1 MKKTLNHKEIATR
14 GGKTTLAKY
23 GPDHFSKI
31 GKSGAKS
38 KLRKYGP
45 DYFIRLSKAGIA
57 ARKAKEEK
65 NKQVETKE

>member
-1 MKKTLNHKEIATR
+1 MKKVLNHKEIAVR

-31 GKSGAKS
+31 GKAGAKA
-38 KLRKYGP
+38 KLKKYGP

-57 ARKAKEEK
+57 ARKVKAESLKETESI
-65 NKQVETKE
+65 E